1 MAEEPNWLAIQDQPT
16 GEGDRG
22 GELDGDDSDD
32 GNVSADEMPF
42 ATPTIEGWTVI
53 GVGGQQ
59 GLLFRN
65 GSGGHV
71 SNGLICNTSE
81 GIEIEDKPDEVEDAY
96 QRFLAGD
103 LTLNDIVVTGGVA
116 ALDYDGEG
124 ADGAETLNTYAA
136 ENDVVSGE
144 VDGLDDMF
152 AFEATGTFAIDN
164 FYLEVGQG
172 SGQAWAIGW
181 TFCAQRG
188 LFAST
193 PASVEGPTANVLNNV
208 NLFPNPTAYSS
219 VPELPSNGQFDVLV
233 FSATG
238 TLVSKAIAQTNVD

>member
-1 MAEEPNWLAIQDQPT
+1 M
-16 GEGDRG
+16 
-22 GELDGDDSDD
+22 
-32 GNVSADEMPF
+32 
-42 ATPTIEGWTVI
+42 I

-81 GIEIEDKPDEVEDAY
+81 GIEIEDKADELEDAY

-136 ENDVVSGE
+136 ENDVVSEE

-152 AFEATGTFAIDN
+152 AFEATGTFAIDPL
-164 FYLEVGQG
+164 YLEVGQG

-193 PASVEGPTANVLNNV
+193 PASVEGPTANVLNDV
-208 NLFPNPTAYSS
+208 NLFPNPTANSS
-219 VPELPSNGQFDVLV
+219 VLNLPSNGQFDVLV

-238 TLVSKAIAQTNVD
+238 ALVSKAIAQTNVVTMPNLTGGNYVVLVRGEDASKALKWLVQ